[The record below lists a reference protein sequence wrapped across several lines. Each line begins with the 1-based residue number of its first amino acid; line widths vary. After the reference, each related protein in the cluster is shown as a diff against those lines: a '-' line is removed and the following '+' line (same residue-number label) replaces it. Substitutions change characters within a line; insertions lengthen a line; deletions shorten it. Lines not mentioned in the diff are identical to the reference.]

1 MDTNIDELDT
11 TWIQE
16 FENLDNEYKN
26 YYTEDVTFI
35 RIHSV
40 YVNKFNEIEKVK
52 EEKIILK
59 DTGILQKDEL
69 FTIIKHNSF
78 SNNIKY
84 SLLSILRF
92 NINLEPIH
100 LINFLKN
107 KDKNIGK
114 PFLQSLKN
122 IDSIKLDKTISM
134 FQDINDI
141 FIIFHQKIYNPLKTY
156 NRTKKIIIN
165 SNTKKKT
172 KRKELKETDTLYIN

>member
-1 MDTNIDELDT
+1 MDNIIDDLDT

-16 FENLDNEYKN
+16 FENFDKEYKN
-26 YYTEDVTFI
+26 YYTEEVSFI

-40 YVNKFNEIEKVK
+40 YVNKYNDIEKIK

-59 DTGILQKDEL
+59 EIGNLQKDEL

-78 SNNIKY
+78 FNNNKY

-92 NINLEPIH
+92 NINIEPIH
-100 LINFLKN
+100 LTNFLKN

-114 PFLQSLKN
+114 TFLQSLKN
-122 IDSIKLDKTISM
+122 IDTIKIDKTISM

-156 NRTKKIIIN
+156 NRTKKIFIN

-172 KRKELKETDTLYIN
+172 RRKELKENDT

>member
-1 MDTNIDELDT
+1 MDNIIDDLDT

-16 FENLDNEYKN
+16 FENFDKEYKN
-26 YYTEDVTFI
+26 YYTEEVSFI

-40 YVNKFNEIEKVK
+40 YVNKYNDIEKIK

-59 DTGILQKDEL
+59 ELGNLQKDEL

-78 SNNIKY
+78 FNNNKY

-92 NINLEPIH
+92 NINIEPIH
-100 LINFLKN
+100 LTNFLKN

-114 PFLQSLKN
+114 TFLQSLKN
-122 IDSIKLDKTISM
+122 IDTIKIDKTISM

-156 NRTKKIIIN
+156 NRTKKIFIN

-172 KRKELKETDTLYIN
+172 RRKELKENDT